1 MELVVANLN
10 MCEMILCCN
19 TRGRSVLHKKTAVTT
34 FRLSQEAL
42 ESLQKE
48 ASEQKTSVNTLVNQ
62 IIAKHMEWDTFA
74 QKYGFV
80 SIPQDFYTG
89 IISTTD
95 EALLSK
101 AAIEAGKQLREYLL
115 FSFGR
120 ATPATLVEALGF
132 AGKYAGL
139 GSIEM
144 KCVGP
149 RCHLAVHHSL
159 GRKHSIYLKTM
170 LDTAIS
176 VVFGHRPTS
185 EIADGLVAME
195 FNLPPQ
201 HEIEP
206 FTQKQDEM
214 RYV

>member
-1 MELVVANLN
+1 MQHWEDLRLVP
-10 MCEMILCCN
+10 
-19 TRGRSVLHKKTAVTT
+19 KKTAVTT
-34 FRLSQEAL
+34 FRLPQEAL

-62 IIAKHMEWDTFA
+62 ILAKHMEWDTFA
-74 QKYGFV
+74 RKYGFV
-80 SIPQDFYTG
+80 SIPQEFYSR
-89 IISTTD
+89 IMSATD
-95 EALLSK
+95 EVLLSR
-101 AAIEAGKQLREYLL
+101 AAVEAGKQLREYLL

-120 ATPATLVEALGF
+120 ATPATFIEALGF

-139 GSIEM
+139 GNLEL

-159 GRKHSIYLKTM
+159 GRKHSIYLRTM

-176 VVFGHRPTS
+176 IVFGHRPTS
-185 EIADGLVAME
+185 EIADELVSME
-195 FNLPPQ
+195 FNLPPP
-201 HEIEP
+201 HELPP
-206 FTQKQDEM
+206 FTQGQDEM

>member
-1 MELVVANLN
+1 MRNDSILDYREECPLVP
-10 MCEMILCCN
+10 
-19 TRGRSVLHKKTAVTT
+19 KKTAVTT
-34 FRLSQEAL
+34 FRLPQDAL

-48 ASEQKTSVNTLVNQ
+48 AAEQKTSVNTLVNQ
-62 IIAKHMEWDTFA
+62 ILAKHMEWDTFA
-74 QKYGFV
+74 HKYGFV
-80 SIPQDFYTG
+80 SIPQEFYSR
-89 IISTTD
+89 IMSATD
-95 EALLSK
+95 EVLLSK
-101 AAIEAGKQLREYLL
+101 VAVEAGKQLREYLL

-120 ATPATLVEALGF
+120 ATPATLMEALGF

-139 GSIEM
+139 GNLEL

-149 RCHLAVHHSL
+149 RCHLAVHHGL

-176 VVFGHRPTS
+176 IVFGHRPTS
-185 EIADGLVAME
+185 EIADELVSME

-201 HEIEP
+201 YEMEP